1 MKSFEVERFAHAPV
15 EALWPLVAD
24 FRGEGRFTPYR
35 VTSAAPGPVA
45 VGWTFEARTPVGLVS
60 ARDALKVTRWTPP
73 AGGAAAFSLRRVGA
87 KVAGWCDVTL
97 TPHPRGCRV
106 SWREAVKTSTP
117 GAAGAVERAVDK
129 NLRRAIDEAEAGVRR
144 R

>member
-24 FRGEGRFTPYR
+24 FGGEGRFTPYR

-73 AGGAAAFSLRRVGA
+73 AGGAVEPRLPDQRRGQLRSQASLG
-87 KVAGWCDVTL
+87 
-97 TPHPRGCRV
+97 
-106 SWREAVKTSTP
+106 STARP
-117 GAAGAVERAVDK
+117 
-129 NLRRAIDEAEAGVRR
+129 
-144 R
+144 